1 MTIKH
6 TIIPHLWFDSNAEE
20 AINFYVSLFANS
32 KITNIARYGDAG
44 PGPKGTVMSISFILN
59 GQEFA
64 AINGGPQFQHSA
76 AMSLMVWCDSQA
88 EIDELYGKLLAG
100 GGKEQACGWVQDRF
114 GPIWQ
119 VNYKRL
125 PEMLKNG
132 DAAAADR
139 AFQAMMQMK
148 KIDVQ
153 KLEDA
158 YAGK

>member
-1 MTIKH
+1 MTINQK
-6 TIIPHLWFDSNAEE
+6 IIPHLWFNNNAEE
-20 AINFYVSLFANS
+20 AVNYYVSLFANS

-44 PGPKGTVMSISFILN
+44 PGPKGSVMSIGFVLN

-64 AINGGPQFQHSA
+64 AINGGPQFHHTA
-76 AMSLMVWCDSQA
+76 AMSLLVWCDSQA

-114 GPIWQ
+114 GPVWQ

-125 PEMLKNG
+125 PEMIGSG
-132 DAAAADR
+132 DSAAANRVMA
-139 AFQAMMQMK
+139 AMMTMK
-148 KIDVQ
+148 KIDV
-153 KLEDA
+153 KMLEDA

>member
-1 MTIKH
+1 MTISQK
-6 TIIPHLWFDSNAEE
+6 IIPHLWFNNNAEE
-20 AINFYVSLFANS
+20 AVNYYVSLFANS

-44 PGPKGTVMSISFILN
+44 PGPKGSVMSIGFILN

-64 AINGGPQFQHSA
+64 AINGGPQFKHSA
-76 AMSLMVWCDSQA
+76 AVSLMVWCDSQA

-125 PEMLKNG
+125 PEML
-132 DAAAADR
+132 DSPDSAAANR
-139 AFQAMMQMK
+139 AMQAMMSMK
-148 KIDVQ
+148 KIDAR

-158 YAGK
+158 FAG

>member
-1 MTIKH
+1 MKIKH

-20 AINFYVSLFANS
+20 AVNFYVSLFADS
-32 KITNIARYGDAG
+32 KITRIARYGDTG
-44 PGPKGTVMSISFILN
+44 PGPKGSVMSISFILN

-76 AMSLMVWCDSQA
+76 ASSLLVWCDDQA

-125 PEMLKNG
+125 PEMLKS

-139 AFQAMMQMK
+139 VFRAMMQMK
-148 KIDVQ
+148 KIDVK

-158 YAGK
+158 FAGK

>member
-1 MTIKH
+1 MTIHQK
-6 TIIPHLWFDSNAEE
+6 IITHLWFNNNAEE
-20 AINFYVSLFANS
+20 AVNYYVSLFANS
-32 KITNIARYGDAG
+32 KITKIARYGDAG
-44 PGPKGTVMSISFILN
+44 PGPKGSVMSVGFVLG
-59 GQEFA
+59 GQEFS

-76 AMSLMVWCDSQA
+76 AMSLLVWCDSQA

-119 VNYKRL
+119 VNYKRI
-125 PEMLKNG
+125 PEMVGSG
-132 DAAAADR
+132 DNAAANR
-139 AFQAMMQMK
+139 VMQAMMTMK
-148 KIDVQ
+148 KIDMK

>member
-1 MTIKH
+1 MTISQK
-6 TIIPHLWFDSNAEE
+6 IIPHLWFNNNAEE
-20 AINFYVSLFANS
+20 AVNYYVSLFANS

-44 PGPKGTVMSISFILN
+44 PGPKGSVMSIGFILN

-64 AINGGPQFQHSA
+64 AINGGPQFTHSA
-76 AMSLMVWCDSQA
+76 AMSLLIWCDSQA

-119 VNYKRL
+119 VNYKRM
-125 PEMLKNG
+125 PEMIG
-132 DAAAADR
+132 SGESPAANR
-139 AFQAMMQMK
+139 VMQAMMTMK
-148 KIDVQ
+148 KIDAR

>member
-1 MTIKH
+1 MTINQK
-6 TIIPHLWFDSNAEE
+6 IIPHLWFNNNAEE
-20 AINFYVSLFANS
+20 AVNYYVSLFANS
-32 KITNIARYGDAG
+32 RITNIARYGDAG
-44 PGPKGTVMSISFILN
+44 PGPKGSVMSIGFILN

-76 AMSLMVWCDSQA
+76 AMSLLVWCDSQA

-114 GPIWQ
+114 GPVWQ
-119 VNYKRL
+119 VNYKRM
-125 PEMLKNG
+125 PEMIG
-132 DAAAADR
+132 SGDSDAANRVMA
-139 AFQAMMQMK
+139 AMMTMH

-158 YAGK
+158 CAGK

>member
-1 MTIKH
+1 MTINQK
-6 TIIPHLWFDSNAEE
+6 IITHLWFDNNAEE
-20 AINFYVSLFANS
+20 AINFYITLFPNS
-32 KITNIARYGDAG
+32 KITTIVRYGDTG
-44 PGPKGTVMSISFILN
+44 PGPKGSVMSIGFVLN

-76 AMSLMVWCDSQA
+76 AMSMMVWCDTQA

-125 PEMLKNG
+125 QDMVGGG
-132 DAAAADR
+132 DPKAADR
-139 AFQAMMQMK
+139 VMTAMMAMK
-148 KIDVQ
+148 KIDVK

>member
-1 MTIKH
+1 MTIKQN
-6 TIIPHLWFDSNAEE
+6 IIPHLWFDNNAEE
-20 AINFYVSLFANS
+20 AVNYYITLFADS
-32 KITNIARYGDAG
+32 KITRIARYGDAG
-44 PGPKGTVMSISFILN
+44 PGPKGSVMSISFVLN

-76 AMSLMVWCDSQA
+76 AMSLLIWCDSQA

-119 VNYKRL
+119 VNTKRL
-125 PEMLKNG
+125 PEMLDSG
-132 DAAAADR
+132 DSKAADR
-139 AFQAMMQMK
+139 AFAAMMTMK

-158 YAGK
+158 FADR

>member
-1 MTIKH
+1 MTINQK
-6 TIIPHLWFDSNAEE
+6 IIPHLWFNNNAEE
-20 AINFYVSLFANS
+20 AVNYYVSLFAHS
-32 KITNIARYGDAG
+32 RITNIARYGDSG
-44 PGPKGTVMSISFILN
+44 PGPKGSVMSIGFILN

-76 AMSLMVWCDSQA
+76 AMSLLIWCDSQA

-125 PEMLKNG
+125 PEMISGG
-132 DAAAADR
+132 DSEAADR
-139 AFQAMMQMK
+139 AFGAMMTMK

>member
-1 MTIKH
+1 MTINQK
-6 TIIPHLWFDSNAEE
+6 IITHLWFDNNAEE
-20 AINFYVSLFANS
+20 AVNFYITLFPNS

-44 PGPKGTVMSISFILN
+44 PGPKGGVMSIAFVLN

-76 AMSLMVWCDSQA
+76 AASLLVWCDTQA

-100 GGKEQACGWVQDRF
+100 GGKEHACGWVQDRF

-119 VNYKRL
+119 VNYKRM
-125 PEMLKNG
+125 PAMLG
-132 DAAAADR
+132 DGGSEAAAR
-139 AFQAMMQMK
+139 TMRAMMGMK
-148 KIDVQ
+148 KIDV
-153 KLEDA
+153 KALDDA

>member
-1 MTIKH
+1 MTIKQK
-6 TIIPHLWFDSNAEE
+6 IITHLWFDSNAEE
-20 AINFYVSLFANS
+20 AVNYYVSLFADS

-44 PGPKGTVMSISFILN
+44 PGPKGKVMSIGFILN

-76 AMSLMVWCDSQA
+76 AASLLVWCDTQA
-88 EIDELYGKLLAG
+88 EIDELYAKLLAG

-119 VNYKRL
+119 VNYKRM
-125 PEMLKNG
+125 PEMLGNG
-132 DAAAADR
+132 DNPAATR
-139 AFQAMMQMK
+139 VMQAMMGMK
-148 KIDVQ
+148 KIDVR

-158 YAGK
+158 YAGR

>member
-1 MTIKH
+1 MTIRQN
-6 TIIPHLWFDSNAEE
+6 IVPHLWFDSNAEE
-20 AINFYVSLFANS
+20 AVNYYISLFANS
-32 KITNIARYGDAG
+32 KITRIARYGDAG
-44 PGPKGTVMSISFILN
+44 PGPKGSVMSISFVLN

-76 AMSLMVWCDSQA
+76 AMSLLIWCDNQA

-125 PEMLKNG
+125 PEMLDSG
-132 DAAAADR
+132 DSQGADR
-139 AFQAMMQMK
+139 AFAAMMTMK

-153 KLEDA
+153 KLENA
-158 YAGK
+158 FAGR

>member
-1 MTIKH
+1 MKIKH

-20 AINFYVSLFANS
+20 AVNFYVSLFADS
-32 KITNIARYGDAG
+32 KITKLARYGDAG

-76 AMSLMVWCDSQA
+76 ASSLLIWCDTQA

-100 GGKEQACGWVQDRF
+100 GGTEQACGWVQDRF

-125 PEMLKNG
+125 PEMIAGG
-132 DAAAADR
+132 DSKAADR
-139 AFQAMMQMK
+139 AFGAMMTMK
-148 KIDVQ
+148 KIDVK

-158 YAGK
+158 YAGR

>member
-59 GQEFA
+59 GQEFS

-125 PEMLKNG
+125 PDMLKSG

-148 KIDVQ
+148 KIDLQ

>member
-1 MTIKH
+1 M
-6 TIIPHLWFDSNAEE
+6 IINQKITPHLWFDNNAEE
-20 AINFYVSLFANS
+20 AINFYINLFPNS
-32 KITNIARYGDAG
+32 KINRIARYGDAG
-44 PGPKGTVMSISFILN
+44 PGPKGTVMSIDFTLN
-59 GQEFA
+59 GQDFA

-76 AMSLMVWCDSQA
+76 AMSLMVWCDTQA
-88 EIDELYGKLLAG
+88 EIDALYGKLLEG

-125 PEMLKNG
+125 AEMVAS
-132 DAAAADR
+132 DDRAAADR
-139 AFQAMMQMK
+139 AMRAMMSMK
-148 KIDVQ
+148 KIDVK

>member
-1 MTIKH
+1 MTIQQN
-6 TIIPHLWFDSNAEE
+6 IIPHLWFDNNAEE
-20 AINFYVSLFANS
+20 AVNYYITLFANS
-32 KITNIARYGDAG
+32 KITRVARYGDAG
-44 PGPKGTVMSISFILN
+44 PGPKGSVMSISFVLN

-76 AMSLMVWCDSQA
+76 AMSLLVWCDSQA

-119 VNYKRL
+119 VNTKRL
-125 PEMLKNG
+125 PEMLDSG
-132 DAAAADR
+132 DSRAADR
-139 AFQAMMQMK
+139 AFAAMMTMK

>member
-1 MTIKH
+1 VTINQKIV
-6 TIIPHLWFDSNAEE
+6 THLWFDSNAEE
-20 AINFYVSLFANS
+20 AINFYITLFPNS
-32 KITNIARYGDAG
+32 KITNIAHYGDTG
-44 PGPKGTVMSISFILN
+44 PGPKGSVMSIGYILN

-76 AMSLMVWCDSQA
+76 AMSLMVWCDTQA

-125 PEMLKNG
+125 AEMIASG
-132 DAAAADR
+132 DSEAADR
-139 AFQAMMQMK
+139 AFAAMMTMK
-148 KIDVQ
+148 KIDVK

-158 YAGK
+158 FAGK